1 MPTDRTELVT
11 YVQTLFEVFGS
22 IGAGTVGTAGMD
34 TQARTDFSADK
45 AEVRRAVEGFL
56 EQTLLGLE
64 PSAVVDCARYVALGG
79 GHRWRA
85 IVAVA
90 AGRVFDDDALAIGLP
105 GACAV
110 ELAHAASLVLDD
122 LPSMDDAQLRR
133 GKPCAH
139 LVFPRWAVDMTPVLL
154 ITTAYAVSLANDRA
168 SPGARIR
175 GALLLSETGQNMIT
189 GQAQDVTQ
197 LFPTDIPERRL
208 LECYTLKSGLL
219 YAAAAKAGAILCGAG
234 EDDAEKIG
242 RAGLNLGLSYQLM
255 DDVADVAASTA
266 DVGKT
271 TGRDAGKW
279 TAIDWLGV
287 DGARREAD
295 RFRDRGIAAL
305 DGFGPRADFLRSL
318 VMEASFARS

>member
-1 MPTDRTELVT
+1 MGTQAPTDFT
-11 YVQTLFEVFGS
+11 
-22 IGAGTVGTAGMD
+22 
-34 TQARTDFSADK
+34 ADK
-45 AEVRRAVEGFL
+45 AAVRSAVEDFL
-56 EQTLLGLE
+56 EHTFLGVE

-90 AGRVFDDDALAIGLP
+90 AGRVFDDNALAIGLP

-122 LPSMDDAQLRR
+122 LPSMDDAQVRR
-133 GKPCAH
+133 GKPCVH

-154 ITTAYAVSLANDRA
+154 LTTAYAVSLASERA
-168 SPGARIR
+168 THAARIR
-175 GALLLSETGQNMIT
+175 GALLLTEAGQSMIA

-197 LFPTDIPERRL
+197 EFPSDSPERRL

-219 YAAAAKAGAILCGAG
+219 YAAAAKAGAILCGSG
-234 EDDAEKIG
+234 EDDAEKVG
-242 RAGLNLGLSYQLM
+242 CAGLNLGLSYQLM

-318 VMEASFARS
+318 VIEASYARS

>member
-1 MPTDRTELVT
+1 MGTQAPTDFT
-11 YVQTLFEVFGS
+11 
-22 IGAGTVGTAGMD
+22 
-34 TQARTDFSADK
+34 ADK
-45 AEVRRAVEGFL
+45 AAVRSAVEDFL
-56 EQTLLGLE
+56 EHTFLGVE

-90 AGRVFDDDALAIGLP
+90 AGRVFDDNALAIGLP

-122 LPSMDDAQLRR
+122 LPSMDDAQVRR
-133 GKPCAH
+133 GKPCVH

-154 ITTAYAVSLANDRA
+154 LTTAYAVSLANERA
-168 SPGARIR
+168 THAARIR
-175 GALLLSETGQNMIT
+175 GALLLTEAGQSMIA

-197 LFPTDIPERRL
+197 EFPSDSPERRL

-219 YAAAAKAGAILCGAG
+219 YAAAAKAGAILCGSG
-234 EDDAEKIG
+234 EDDAEKVG
-242 RAGLNLGLSYQLM
+242 CAGLNLGLSYQLM

-318 VMEASFARS
+318 VIEASYARS

>member
-1 MPTDRTELVT
+1 M
-11 YVQTLFEVFGS
+11 G
-22 IGAGTVGTAGMD
+22 
-34 TQARTDFSADK
+34 TQASTDFSADK
-45 AEVRRAVEGFL
+45 AEVRRAVESFL
-56 EQTLLGLE
+56 EHTLFGLE

-90 AGRVFDDDALAIGLP
+90 AGRVFDDDALTIGLP

-122 LPSMDDAQLRR
+122 LPSMDDAQIRR
-133 GKPCAH
+133 GKPCVH
-139 LVFPRWAVDMTPVLL
+139 VVFPRWAVDMTPVLL
-154 ITTAYAVSLANDRA
+154 LTTAYAVSLANEKA
-168 SPGARIR
+168 PHGARIK
-175 GALLLSETGQNMIT
+175 GALLLSQTGQSMIA

-197 LFPTDIPERRL
+197 LFPEESPERRL

-219 YAAAAKAGAILCGAG
+219 YAAAAKAGAMLCGAG
-234 EDDAEKIG
+234 DDDAGKVG

-287 DGARREAD
+287 EGARREAD
-295 RFRDRGIAAL
+295 RFRDRGLAEL
-305 DGFGPRADFLRSL
+305 DGFGSRADFLRSL
-318 VMEASFARS
+318 VMEASYARS